1 MLKREV
7 REMVKYLV
15 GERKSFKV
23 VFANDQVEVVE
34 YRGYC
39 WVIGNKGYSNEELI
53 EKMVRYQNN
62 ERKFIIKFEVI
73 EELEEVE
80 ESIEESLVE
89 EVENLTDD
97 LFQESDIAYAE
108 EAIER
113 ESNNGGN
120 SMNKNNDIEKYN
132 QFAEKRRKEITDK
145 INPTYYGTGFDVI
158 DFCQMNN
165 LDFMQGNVIKYVT
178 RYKEKNG
185 KEDLLKAIEYIKR
198 IIKEMESH
206 QVGV

>member
-1 MLKREV
+1 MLKKQV
-7 REMVKYLV
+7 REWVKYMIE
-15 GERKSFKV
+15 ERKSFKV
-23 VFANDQVEVVE
+23 MFATGVSEVVE
-34 YRGYC
+34 YKGFF
-39 WVIGNKGYSNEELI
+39 WVLGGIAFSGKELL

-97 LFQESDIAYAE
+97 LFQESDIAYVE

-120 SMNKNNDIEKYN
+120 SMNKNNDMERYN

-145 INPTYYGTGFDVI
+145 INPTYYGTGLDVI
-158 DFCQMNN
+158 DFCQKNN

-185 KEDLLKAIEYIKR
+185 KEDLLKARKYIDR
-198 IIKEMESH
+198 IIKENYKEE
-206 QVGV
+206 

>member
-7 REMVKYLV
+7 REMVKYLI

-34 YRGYC
+34 YKGFC
-39 WVIGNKGYSNEELI
+39 WVIGAKAYGDEELV

-113 ESNNGGN
+113 ETNIKEDD
-120 SMNKNNDIEKYN
+120 SMNNY
-132 QFAEKRRKEITDK
+132 TDK
-145 INPTYYGTGFDVI
+145 TKPKYYGTGFDVI
-158 DFCQMNN
+158 DFCQKNN

-178 RYKEKNG
+178 RYKGKNG
-185 KEDLLKAIEYIKR
+185 KEDLLKAKEYIDR
-198 IIKEMESH
+198 IIKENYKE
-206 QVGV
+206 V

>member
-7 REMVKYLV
+7 REMVKYLI

-23 VFANDQVEVVE
+23 VFANDTVEVVE

-39 WVIGNKGYSNEELI
+39 WVIGAKAYSDEELV
-53 EKMVRYQNN
+53 EKMVRFQNN
-62 ERKFIIKFEVI
+62 ERKFILKF
-73 EELEEVE
+73 EEVE
-80 ESIEESLVE
+80 ELEESLVE
-89 EVENLTDD
+89 EVENLNDD

-113 ESNNGGN
+113 ESNNGGIK
-120 SMNKNNDIEKYN
+120 MNKNNDIEKYN
-132 QFAEKRRKEITDK
+132 QFVEKRRKEITDK
-145 INPTYYGTGFDVI
+145 INPSYYGTGLDVI
-158 DFCQMNN
+158 DFCQKNN

-185 KEDLLKAIEYIKR
+185 KEDLLKAMKYIER
-198 IIKEMESH
+198 IIKENYKE
-206 QVGV
+206 V

>member
-7 REMVKYLV
+7 REMVKYLI

-23 VFANDQVEVVE
+23 VFANDTVEIVE
-34 YRGYC
+34 YKGFC
-39 WVIGNKGYSNEELI
+39 WVLGGKAYSDEELI

-80 ESIEESLVE
+80 ESIEESLIE
-89 EVENLTDD
+89 EVENLNDD

-113 ESNNGGN
+113 ETNEVEDDTMNNYTN
-120 SMNKNNDIEKYN
+120 
-132 QFAEKRRKEITDK
+132 K
-145 INPTYYGTGFDVI
+145 INPTYYGTDFDVI
-158 DFCQMNN
+158 DFCQKNN

-185 KEDLLKAIEYIKR
+185 KEDLLKAMKYIER
-198 IIKEMESH
+198 MLKENYKED
-206 QVGV
+206 